1 MPSSRTSFSRTALVA
16 GLLALMASLT
26 ACGSTVPAAQQAAA
40 GDGLSQ
46 VQPTDGAGASATQG
60 PSSTALAPGSRP
72 TGGSAPVASSATAPT
87 GSLATAVAGAKTG
100 PVQVGFLVTKCG
112 NCDLL
117 GSGYNAPT
125 HSEQTILEAL
135 VRDQNARGGFLG
147 HKIVPVFGVED
158 TAANDVQTMMQS
170 ICSTFTQDHHVVA
183 VLGAG
188 FSFQEIL
195 AKCLAK
201 AGILTIDATRSTG
214 LPDDV
219 DLAKYPGWV
228 LANEPSANGYALSA
242 LTSAVADGWVTP
254 KTQLGFLN
262 FSCPET
268 DRAWKKTIL
277 PYLAANHLTPKVV
290 STLSCPSGAG
300 DLGAAAQG
308 VAAAELKM
316 HANGVD
322 TVVTTDIPLVVF
334 AEAAESQGWRPKY
347 VATEGAAAY
356 QTLLATAQ
364 QKNIHSAGWE
374 PTYDLD
380 SRHQLP
386 LTTTGKNCLAA
397 LKRGGMGNP
406 SVSEHVL
413 YFSLCGGFQLYLQG
427 VTKAQALTPSLVL
440 QAVEVLGSSFVSPM
454 LLGERTLLSSR
465 QHTAPVSYRSLAF
478 ADSCACFLYQ
488 GPMRPLPTTR

>member
-1 MPSSRTSFSRTALVA
+1 MPRARTPFTRAALAAGVLALVA
-16 GLLALMASLT
+16 SLS
-26 ACGSTVPAAQQAAA
+26 ACGSTVPIADQVAS

-46 VQPTDGAGASATQG
+46 VPTSQGSGTDTNAGPSATLG
-60 PSSTALAPGSRP
+60 PSGSLGGVSPQAQPSRAASTAA
-72 TGGSAPVASSATAPT
+72 A
-87 GSLATAVAGAKTG
+87 LATAVAGQKTG

-135 VRDQNARGGFLG
+135 VRDQNSRGGFLG

-170 ICSTFTQDHHVVA
+170 ICSTFTQDHHVIA

-201 AGILTIDATRSTG
+201 AGIVTIDATRSTG
-214 LPDDV
+214 VPDDV

-242 LTSAVADGWVTP
+242 LTSAVADGWVTT
-254 KTQLGFLN
+254 KSKLGFLN

-268 DRAWKKTIL
+268 DRAWKNTIL
-277 PYLAANHLTPKVV
+277 PYLAANHLTPTVV

-322 TVVTTDIPLVVF
+322 TVVTTDIPLIVF

-364 QKNIHSAGWE
+364 QRNIHSAGWE

-380 SRHQLP
+380 ARHQLP
-386 LTTTGKNCLAA
+386 LSTSAKSCLAA

-413 YFSLCGGFQLYLQG
+413 YFGLCGGFQLYLQG
-427 VTKAQALTPSLVL
+427 VTKAQSLAPSLVL
-440 QAVEVLGSSFVSPM
+440 DAIEVLGSTFLSPM
-454 LLGERTLLSSR
+454 VLGERTLLSAT
-465 QHTAPVSYRSLAF
+465 QHTAPVSYRSLTF
-478 ADSCACFLYQ
+478 AESCACFLYQ
-488 GPMRPLPTTR
+488 GPLRPLPRTR